1 MSSLS
6 PRLQRAETPLHA
18 GGNGGGEP
26 VFSTSLTGFR
36 PQSFFCD
43 SPNSSFRNYNLDIII
58 IFFQG
63 ILNKY
68 MTFKFQNVK
77 LNATKNSSYVPPL
90 STLVHEE
97 LQVLDLDLVL
107 LYLY

>member
-1 MSSLS
+1 
-6 PRLQRAETPLHA
+6 
-18 GGNGGGEP
+18 
-26 VFSTSLTGFR
+26 
-36 PQSFFCD
+36 
-43 SPNSSFRNYNLDIII
+43 
-58 IFFQG
+58 
-63 ILNKY
+63 
-68 MTFKFQNVK
+68 MTFKFQNVQ